1 MKCASLLLDF
11 AEIVL
16 WAFRLF
22 QRSQLLDEGIEAVA
36 QSGVGDAVE
45 FGHVLEIAAGLEE
58 AEHEGMV
65 LWGKAG
71 QRRQGKTA

>member
-16 WAFRLF
+16 WPFRFF
-22 QRSQLLDEGIEAVA
+22 QRSQLLDEGIETVA

-45 FGHVLEIAAGLEE
+45 FGHVLEIAADLEE
-58 AEHEGMV
+58 AEHKGLI

-71 QRRQGKTA
+71 QRRQ

>member
-16 WAFRLF
+16 WSFRLF

-36 QSGVGDAVE
+36 QGGVGDAVE
-45 FGHVLEIAAGLEE
+45 FGHVLEIAADLEE
-58 AEHEGMV
+58 AEHKGLIV
-65 LWGKAG
+65 WSKAG
-71 QRRQGKTA
+71 QRRQGKIA